1 MDIGLSGRNG
11 DKFHSGSAGQENIHD
26 LFLIG

>member
-1 MDIGLSGRNG
+1 MDISGRNG